1 MGGAPSTSQQPNI
14 IGRSDEEII
23 KVVLPLYY
31 NKEPIQPN
39 EREAAVAAWRMIM
52 NNTSAHFKNLK
63 KAGGS
68 DYPHQT
74 CMELFYYTFYTRL
87 FDVHPIAKTL
97 FHRSINK
104 QGTFF
109 VRFISMAIS
118 QLDDQEKWTKSFT
131 NLTEIHNK
139 MGVKAIEYGVAGD
152 VLLHGIQVCVGPLV
166 YNELVHNG
174 WTKIYSK
181 MLDSIV
187 PLALKFEL
195 DHRNLADA
203 AATKRFKDN
212 SKSSAMITKSHH
224 QDPSGIFSQHQSAH
238 QSFSAHDFDQ
248 KLPSAPLKEEKQ
260 RVAEAVQEEEE
271 VRPPLKAMSSQRTED
286 S

>member
-1 MGGAPSTSQQPNI
+1 MGGAPSTSQQPNAV
-14 IGRSDEEII
+14 GRTDEEII

-31 NKEPIQPN
+31 NKEPLQQN

-52 NNTSAHFKNLK
+52 NNTSAHFKKMK
-63 KAGGS
+63 KEGGP
-68 DYPHQT
+68 DYPHKT

-118 QLDDQEKWTKSFT
+118 QLDDEEKWTKSFT

-139 MGVKAIEYGVAGD
+139 MGVKAIEYGIAGD

-187 PLALKFEL
+187 PLALKFEF
-195 DHRNLADA
+195 DHANLANA
-203 AATKRFKDN
+203 AATKRFKEN
-212 SKSSAMITKSHH
+212 SKNSAMISVSHH
-224 QDPSGIFSQHQSAH
+224 QDPSNIFSQHQSAH
-238 QSFSAHDFDQ
+238 QSISAAEVDK
-248 KLPSAPLKEEKQ
+248 KLPSAPQKEEKQ
-260 RVAEAVQEEEE
+260 PAEKAVQEAEE